1 MFFVYVA
8 PQALVPARLHPR
20 HQQIKVQRYAL
31 KIYRYDF
38 FHIYVPLYNSHLAIS
53 LWISHSQGSPTKKP
67 TPTFSFSI
75 SGTLVIVTVS
85 DICSLSQGAIAQLLQ
100 DFKDSLEST
109 GCPDDMQ
116 SCTVEMQEPDCQSS
130 NTSLRRRG
138 LTARQLQ
145 TTTELEYEV
154 IIETICSDGSCS
166 NDDAQSL
173 ANELYEQV
181 TGDLLDAIND
191 GSLMQDFIASSPTA
205 DALLTTATMTGDFSA
220 LVLPLLALLTEFYP
234 DWTGSSETCKNDD
247 KAPRYMKKNGGYYE
261 SSLKACC
268 ERWYNW
274 DVFTCMGATPSVEG
288 FYPNWGHSE
297 SKCISATEDTPPGYM
312 LSNPSYWLYD
322 DLDDCCSNY

>member
-1 MFFVYVA
+1 
-8 PQALVPARLHPR
+8 L
-20 HQQIKVQRYAL
+20 
-31 KIYRYDF
+31 

-75 SGTLVIVTVS
+75 TGTLVIVTVS

-100 DFKDSLEST
+100 DFKDALEST

-116 SCTVEMQEPDCQSS
+116 SCRVEMQEPDCQSS

-166 NDDAQSL
+166 NDDAQSV

-191 GSLMQDFIASSPTA
+191 GSMMQGVIASSTTEVA
-205 DALLTTATMTGDFSA
+205 NLLTAATVTGDFSS
-220 LVLPLLALLTEFYP
+220 LVLPLLSLLTEFYP
-234 DWTGSSETCKNDD
+234 DWTGNSETCKNDG

-261 SSLKACC
+261 STLQACC
-268 ERWYNW
+268 ERWYSW
-274 DVFTCMGATPSVEG
+274 DIHTCMDDTPLVEG
-288 FYPNWGHSE
+288 FYPNWGQTE
-297 SKCISATEDTPPGYM
+297 SKCINATETAPPGYM

-322 DLDDCCSNY
+322 DLDDCCKNY